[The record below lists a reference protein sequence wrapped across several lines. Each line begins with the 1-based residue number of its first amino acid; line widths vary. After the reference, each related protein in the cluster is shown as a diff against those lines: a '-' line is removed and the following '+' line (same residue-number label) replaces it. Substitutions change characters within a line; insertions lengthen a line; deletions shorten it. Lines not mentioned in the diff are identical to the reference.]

1 MATRKLFETVENLLV
16 FPSTEPTIEVIP
28 TDGYEGAHR
37 YRVKLS
43 LGFKDGKA
51 LYSDKTDTIQ
61 FAHKVDKDTF
71 IPGWQDEQLLLIMLD
86 RAEKLNAKYPSEFNN
101 KKVEGLKMALEACKE
116 RIEDRMNRGVMGD
129 LKK

>member
-1 MATRKLFETVENLLV
+1 MAIKKQFETLETLTV

-28 TDGYEGAHR
+28 TDGYNGAHR
-37 YRVKLS
+37 YRAKLS

-61 FAHKVDKDTF
+61 FAHKVDEDIF

-86 RAEKLNAKYPSEFNN
+86 RAEKLNAKYPSEFND
-101 KKVEGLKMALEACKE
+101 KKIEGLKMALEACKE
-116 RIEDRMNRGVMGD
+116 RIEDRINRGVMGN